1 MLRSLLKFGVLLVI
15 GVLVYNFFFGSST
28 EKEQSKK
35 VFGETK
41 VLFHSVRDLVKG
53 EREKFDAGKYDNAVS
68 KVKNVFGKL
77 RETANDNKDVLTEL
91 DDLDKKRQ
99 AIEERLAKIKKMADD
114 VPSNYDAM
122 TEKGGKTTTKPTPRI
137 QNPKT
142 KPPTLKADEEQKL
155 QGELDDLMNR
165 TNKLMDKME
174 EEKQ

>member
-15 GVLVYNFFFGSST
+15 GILIYNFFFGSSA

-41 VLFHSVRDLVKG
+41 VLFNSVRDLVKG

-68 KVKNVFGKL
+68 KVRNVFGKL
-77 RETANDNKDVLTEL
+77 RETANDNKDVLSEL

-99 AIEERLAKIKKMADD
+99 AIEDRLAKIKKMADD
-114 VPSNYDAM
+114 VPSNYDEM
-122 TEKGGKTTTKPTPRI
+122 TEKGGKSATKPTPKI

-142 KPPTLKADEEQKL
+142 KPSTLKADEEQKL

-174 EEKQ
+174 EKN